1 MLSKRKTAIALANWI
16 RTQLQDTFSVGQQ
29 SIKDDTNDGVSIFI
43 DRVRQ
48 SGGTTI
54 SIDVSVVEDDNTRS
68 FEFCLS
74 VGDKSMVDKL
84 LLKPGATPAELAE
97 IDDTP

>member
-1 MLSKRKTAIALANWI
+1 MLSKRKTAMAIASWVRI
-16 RTQLQDTFSVGQQ
+16 QLQDTFSRGHQ
-29 SIKDDTNDGVSIFI
+29 SIKDDADGVSVFI

-54 SIDVSVVEDDNTRS
+54 SVDVSVVEGDETNS
-68 FEFCLS
+68 FEYCLS
-74 VGDKSMVDKL
+74 IGDKPALDEP
-84 LLKPGATPAELAE
+84 LKQPMPTPAELAE